1 MSVVGVAEAAQE
13 LGVSDRRVRQMLA
26 NGHLRGERVGRSWVL
41 DSRVVQQAA
50 AGRRRRGRP
59 WSEASSWQLLSVA
72 AGVLQVEGSPSQ
84 LSRARARN
92 LLGVERF
99 ADRLANRAV
108 SCRFFAHSSVL
119 VEMMAGPD
127 VVASGVSALAVHD
140 VGLVVADQA
149 EGYVRA
155 SRFAEL
161 IDKYALDG
169 SASRPNLLLRVV
181 SDRNWPFADDQQHAP
196 AVVVALDLLG
206 AEDSRSRRAGREL
219 LERT

>member
-1 MSVVGVAEAAQE
+1 
-13 LGVSDRRVRQMLA
+13 
-26 NGHLRGERVGRSWVL
+26 
-41 DSRVVQQAA
+41 
-50 AGRRRRGRP
+50 
-59 WSEASSWQLLSVA
+59 
-72 AGVLQVEGSPSQ
+72 
-84 LSRARARN
+84 
-92 LLGVERF
+92 
-99 ADRLANRAV
+99 
-108 SCRFFAHSSVL
+108 
-119 VEMMAGPD
+119 MMAGPD

-155 SRFAEL
+155 SRLAEL